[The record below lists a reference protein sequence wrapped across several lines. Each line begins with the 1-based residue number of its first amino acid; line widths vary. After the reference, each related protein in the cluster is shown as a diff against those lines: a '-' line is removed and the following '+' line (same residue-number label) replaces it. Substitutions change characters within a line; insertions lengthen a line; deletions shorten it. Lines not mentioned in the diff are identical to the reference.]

1 MKTTYQQNQAFKAY
15 QKAKT
20 RQPEWQWGLLDQE
33 DRETQENESLRHDLA
48 FLGLSNFAHVSEH
61 YY

>member
-1 MKTTYQQNQAFKAY
+1 MKSAHQQNQAFKAY

-33 DRETQENESLRHDLA
+33 DRESQEDEAFRHDLA
-48 FLGLSNFAHVSEH
+48 FLGLTNFAHITETH
-61 YY
+61 F